1 VWLLCL
7 FLVKYWVSAQQV
19 LTPFSVDGFN
29 MTQSYGNLMDIH
41 FHSLDLATSQYT
53 LKLTAVYEGVMVNGR
68 VMPNGINQIAGF
80 MYTATPYMAPNNYY
94 NTIIKGTNT
103 PPNKSFLA
111 NLVINNTYWLQSSKK
126 NVCPDINGRYCVK
139 SQISFNYQQALP
151 NTMLIFVWQLT
162 ANQVVATSMNPF
174 ATTPQVLNNLGFLT
188 VETTTTNVDAL
199 GTKPTQTLPVKIEIR
214 TDNITT
220 NGIWVIYN
228 LGAPNSVN
236 VIHDP
241 IFGINQNNGGTTFQ
255 IVTTALSIGIV
266 LVFLIILGCSI
277 YIYHGNTKQYYLKL
291 RTIQDN
297 E

>member
-1 VWLLCL
+1 
-7 FLVKYWVSAQQV
+7 
-19 LTPFSVDGFN
+19 
-29 MTQSYGNLMDIH
+29 MTQWMGPVMDIN
-41 FHSLDLATSQYT
+41 FAALDLPTSIYT
-53 LKLTAVYEGVMVNGR
+53 LKLSAVYEGVMVNGR
-68 VMPNGINQIAGF
+68 VVPNGINQIAGF
-80 MYTATPYMAPNNYY
+80 TFTATPFLAPALYY
-94 NTIIKGTNT
+94 NMIIRGINN
-103 PPNKSFLA
+103 PPNKSFLS
-111 NLVINNTYWLQSSKK
+111 NLAVNNTYWLKSSNK
-126 NVCPDINGRYCVK
+126 NVCPDIDGRYCIK

-151 NTMLIFVWQLT
+151 NTILIFVWQFT
-162 ANQVVATSMNPF
+162 ANQVMATTMNPF